1 MPPEDSLELF
11 PEPAE
16 PGLGPKE
23 SSGPPAPLADRMRP
37 RSLDEVVG
45 QDLLVGPDGPLRVLA
60 QTHELPSLILW
71 GPPGC
76 GKTTLA
82 RLLGGGPQTHFEALS
97 AVTVGVKEIRA
108 VVERARRERGAGR
121 RTVLLLDELHRF
133 NRAQQDSLLPHVEAG
148 LLTLIGATTE
158 NPSFEVN
165 APLLSRCRVYTLERL
180 EPASLALLVRRAVAD
195 PERGLGRSGLRVG
208 DPAVEAIAHAADGD
222 ARRALGLLEAAAAL
236 HRGAPDADTP
246 LSPDVVKE
254 AAGRRLLLHDRD
266 REEHYNVVSAFIK
279 SLRANDPDAALYYA
293 ARMLDA
299 GEDPLFLCRR
309 LVIFAS
315 EDVGNADPQALPLA
329 TSAYLAVER
338 IGLPEGRI
346 PIAQAVTYLA
356 CAPRSNA
363 AYLGIERAREAVA
376 QRGSLPV
383 PLHLRNAPTAL
394 MKGLGYGR
402 DYEYPHDAPD
412 RFVAAPNLPDA
423 LGKAVFYEPTEQG
436 AEAVIAERLARWRE
450 RRKS

>member
-1 MPPEDSLELF
+1 VLLPVAIVDQQPLARDG
-11 PEPAE
+11 AH
-16 PGLGPKE
+16 GLG
-23 SSGPPAPLADRMRP
+23 R
-37 RSLDEVVG
+37 
-45 QDLLVGPDGPLRVLA
+45 
-60 QTHELPSLILW
+60 
-71 GPPGC
+71 
-76 GKTTLA
+76 
-82 RLLGGGPQTHFEALS
+82 
-97 AVTVGVKEIRA
+97 
-108 VVERARRERGAGR
+108 ERAIGAGR
-121 RTVLLLDELHRF
+121 
-133 NRAQQDSLLPHVEAG
+133 AG
-148 LLTLIGATTE
+148 
-158 NPSFEVN
+158 V
-165 APLLSRCRVYTLERL
+165 
-180 EPASLALLVRRAVAD
+180 D
-195 PERGLGRSGLRVG
+195 RGSGLRLG

-236 HRGAPDADTP
+236 HRGAPDADAP
-246 LSPDVVKE
+246 LSPEVVKE

-266 REEHYNVVSAFIK
+266 REEHYNVVSALIK
-279 SLRANDPDAALYYA
+279 SLRASDPDAALYYA

-329 TSAYLAVER
+329 TSAYMAVER

-412 RFVAAPNLPDA
+412 RFVATPNLPDA
-423 LGKAVFYEPTEQG
+423 LGARVFYEPTEQG
-436 AEAVIAERLARWRE
+436 AEAGIAERLARWRE
-450 RRKS
+450 RRR

>member
-11 PEPAE
+11 PQAAE
-16 PGLGPKE
+16 PGFDPK
-23 SSGPPAPLADRMRP
+23 APLADRMRP

-45 QDLLVGPDGPLRVLA
+45 QDLLVGPGGPLRALA
-60 QTHELPSLILW
+60 QAEELPSLILW

-76 GKTTLA
+76 GKTTIA
-82 RLLGGGPQTHFEALS
+82 RLLGASPRKHFEPLS

-133 NRAQQDSLLPHVEAG
+133 NRAQQDALLPHVEAG
-148 LLTLIGATTE
+148 LVTLIGATTE

-195 PERGLGRSGLRVG
+195 PERGLGRRGLGV
-208 DPAVEAIAHAADGD
+208 DEAAVEAIAHAADGD

-236 HRGAPDADTP
+236 HRRAADADAP

-279 SLRANDPDAALYYA
+279 SLRASDPDAALYYA

-309 LVIFAS
+309 MVIFAS

-356 CAPRSNA
+356 CAVKSNA

-376 QRGSLPV
+376 QHGSLPV

-412 RFVAAPNLPDA
+412 RFVATPNLPED
-423 LGKAVFYEPTEQG
+423 LGAPRFYEPTDEG
-436 AEAVIAERLARWRE
+436 AEAAVAERLARWRE
-450 RRKS
+450 KRKGQGT